1 MGDHMKLKQKSFI
14 IFLCAEFAALVVL
27 SALTSKY
34 PQIFSSLI
42 AFPFE
47 QIGRGMRLLSLS
59 GRIGNGLALSIWIV
73 LSALPL
79 IPAVKNWDIKDHKP
93 ENISLCMLSFALFAG
108 LFNIAN
114 PGALFSSPFDID
126 NRILY
131 TANAIIIWSVV
142 ILCGILRLIRLYQSG
157 SLNELLRYAKSLL
170 YILCV
175 LFVGV
180 ISISCGQEFAAVLS
194 SIHHPMDATMV
205 IQKNPLDALMFAVS
219 FVAALLPYLLDVI
232 ITFSSIQLLDMLIQK
247 KADGLMEAAK
257 HLSHRCCIFLGVTP
271 LISVIVLNFLQL
283 LLSHWLT
290 DISISAQIP
299 LMSIAFVLGIFLI
312 CELISENLR
321 LQADN
326 DLFI

>member
-1 MGDHMKLKQKSFI
+1 MKRKSFI
-14 IFLCAEFAALVVL
+14 VFLCAEFAALVGL
-27 SALTSKY
+27 SALTLKY
-34 PQIFSSLI
+34 PQTFSSII

-47 QIGRGMRLLSLS
+47 QIGRGLRFLSLS
-59 GRIGNGLALSIWIV
+59 GRIGNGLALSIWIG
-73 LSALPL
+73 LSSLPL
-79 IPAVKNWDIKDHKP
+79 IPAMRNWNIKARKT
-93 ENISLCMLSFALFAG
+93 ENVSLCLFAIALFAG

-114 PGALFSSPFDID
+114 PGVLFSSPFDID

-131 TANAIIIWSVV
+131 AVNAIIIWSVV
-142 ILCGILRLIRLYQSG
+142 ILYIILRLIRLYQAG
-157 SLNELLRYAKSLL
+157 GLNELLHYTKSLL
-170 YILCV
+170 YILCI

-180 ISISCGQEFAAVLS
+180 ISVSCGQALAAMLG
-194 SIHHPMDATMV
+194 SINHPMDAAMAV
-205 IQKNPLDALMFAVS
+205 KKNPIDAVMAVIS

-247 KADGLMEAAK
+247 KTDGLMDAVK
-257 HLSHRCCIFLGVTP
+257 HLSHQCCICLGLAP
-271 LISVIVLNFLQL
+271 LSVLILNFLQL

-312 CELISENLR
+312 CQLISENLR

>member
-1 MGDHMKLKQKSFI
+1 MKRKSFI
-14 IFLCAEFAALVVL
+14 IFLCAEFAALVGL
-27 SALTSKY
+27 STLTLKC

-47 QIGRGMRLLSLS
+47 QIGRGLRFLSIS
-59 GRIGNGLALSIWIV
+59 GSIGNGLALSVWIG
-73 LSALPL
+73 LSSLPL
-79 IPAVKNWDIKDHKP
+79 IPAMKNWNEKGHKL
-93 ENISLCMLSFALFAG
+93 ENISLCLLAIALLVG

-114 PGALFSSPFDID
+114 PGVLFSSPFDID

-131 TANAIIIWSVV
+131 AVNAIIIWSVV
-142 ILCGILRLIRLYQSG
+142 ILYIILRLIRLYQAG
-157 SLNELLRYAKSLL
+157 GLNELLHYTKSLL
-170 YILCV
+170 YILCI

-180 ISISCGQEFAAVLS
+180 ISISCGQALAAMLGD
-194 SIHHPMDATMV
+194 INHPMDAAMA
-205 IQKNPLDALMFAVS
+205 IKKNPVDAVMAVIS
-219 FVAALLPYLLDVI
+219 FIAALLPYLLDVI

-247 KADGLMEAAK
+247 KTDGLMNAAK
-257 HLSHRCCIFLGVTP
+257 HLSHQCCICLGLSP
-271 LISVIVLNFLQL
+271 LSVLILNFLQL
-283 LLSHWLT
+283 LLSNWLT

-312 CELISENLR
+312 CQLISENLR